1 MVQRSL
7 WPAFEELFDAAEE
20 HALGVLVGRWR
31 EMEQEEESKVASGVS
46 SSVLVYSTCTVGAL
60 GGCGVVQCSV
70 V

>member
-7 WPAFEELFDAAEE
+7 WPAFEELFDVAEE

-46 SSVLVYSTCTVGAL
+46 SSAL
-60 GGCGVVQCSV
+60 AALWGSLRGCGVM
-70 V
+70 